1 MRQLG
6 YMRNDALAGDWR
18 GTDEEPDL
26 ALTGDDDGADRS
38 YVGSQLH
45 QNDRG
50 CQSRDRHERVH
61 HNAQLAV
68 VCVRLS
74 WVEMNYLSDN

>member
-1 MRQLG
+1 
-6 YMRNDALAGDWR
+6 
-18 GTDEEPDL
+18 
-26 ALTGDDDGADRS
+26 
-38 YVGSQLH
+38 LH